1 MELHIHAPAWNRA
14 RTTDWAAAAVA
25 GFAAGAVLM
34 LLELMWAASTDIL
47 SGPWRIS
54 SLVAALAMGPTALE
68 NTGPSFGVLAV
79 ALVTHYVLGVVFGLV
94 LGFLIGRLHYEQS
107 AGMMQVLGVVFGAVL
122 YFINFHVMTQF
133 FPWFTELR
141 GWATLIAHLV
151 FGMTASLLYWKLA
164 RTGASRTADS
174 T

>member
-1 MELHIHAPAWNRA
+1 MDLPIHAPAWARA
-14 RTTDWAAAAVA
+14 RSTDWAAAAVA

-34 LLELMWAASTDIL
+34 LLELVWAASTNVLD
-47 SGPWRIS
+47 GPWRVS
-54 SLVAALAMGPTALE
+54 SLVAALAMGPMALE

-107 AGMMQVLGVVFGAVL
+107 AGMMQVLGALFGAVL
-122 YFINFHVMTQF
+122 YVFNFHLMTQF
-133 FPWFTELR
+133 FPWFVELR

-164 RTGASRTADS
+164 RTGPSSAAD
-174 T
+174 TT

>member
-1 MELHIHAPAWNRA
+1 MELHIHAPAWARA
-14 RTTDWAAAAVA
+14 RSADWAAAAVA

-34 LLELMWAASTDIL
+34 LLELVWAATTSVD
-47 SGPWRIS
+47 GPWRIS
-54 SLVAALAMGPTALE
+54 ALVAALAMGPTALE
-68 NTGPSFGVLAV
+68 STGPNFDVLAV

-107 AGMMQVLGVVFGAVL
+107 AGMMQVLGALFGAVL
-122 YFINFHVMTQF
+122 YFVNFHVMTAV
-133 FPWFTELR
+133 FPWFVELR